1 MLAGNGSQWP
11 KMAKELIET
20 NDTFRESLKICASVV
35 SPFGLD
41 LMAAFDA
48 EDGFNE
54 ARLAA
59 VGLASVQVRICAWHC
74 HMLACPQLHQE
85 R

>member
-1 MLAGNGSQWP
+1 MLALMAGMCVLSGNGSQWP

-41 LMAAFDA
+41 LLAAFDA

-54 ARLAA
+54 ARMAA
-59 VGLASVQVRICAWHC
+59 VGLASVQVG
-74 HMLACPQLHQE
+74 PLHPS
-85 R
+85 